1 MSITRAL
8 VIGEI
13 ATYRDCWRFRKTIA
27 RVIGCCIRTVQRA
40 ITQAKELGLLGV
52 HRAKKGEI
60 PPRSPDDPNAGKPI
74 ECGWSHRFT
83 VGRGLAGRALAVAI
97 EAARAKWITRQVVR
111 ATSSVPLPKR
121 NAPAAASSVA
131 PSPKRRL
138 TAEQIDA
145 ELARRDAERPPPSPS
160 SREGP
165 D

>member
-1 MSITRAL
+1 MSALRAF

-13 ATYRDCWRFRKTIA
+13 ATHRDCWKFRRSLAKI
-27 RVIGCCIRTVQRA
+27 VGCCIRTVQRA

-60 PPRSPDDPNAGKPI
+60 PPRPADHPRAGQPVD
-74 ECGWSHRFT
+74 CGWSHRFT

-97 EAARAKWITRQVVR
+97 EAARAKWITRQVLR
-111 ATSSVPLPKR
+111 ATSSAPLPKR
-121 NAPAAASSVA
+121 RTSPEPRIA
-131 PSPKRRL
+131 PSPNRL